1 MSDTYADVW
10 GRVLLRAPNL
20 GPKLAQDMVRN
31 AFRKLAERRRWSWL
45 IKQSQIIAPVVY
57 NTGTVTVTLNSNI
70 VTGASPV
77 WTSAM
82 VGRQFRTGLLT
93 PIYDIVSVQSTTQL
107 TLNQVWGE
115 ATASAQG

>member
-1 MSDTYADVW
+1 MADSFQDCW

-31 AFRKLAERRRWSWL
+31 AFRNLAERRRWSWSV
-45 IKQSQIIAPVVY
+45 KESQIIAPVVY

-70 VTGASPV
+70 VTGASTV

-82 VGRQFRTGLLT
+82 VGRQFRTGLEE
-93 PIYDIVSVQSTTQL
+93 PIYTVSSVQ
-107 TLNQVWGE
+107 
-115 ATASAQG
+115 